1 MDAQAVQAF
10 AQEWLRGWNER
21 DLEALLA
28 HYTEDVEFQSLL
40 AIRVLGETSGIVRG
54 RECLREYFGKLLA
67 AFPGSPELE
76 LLGVFR
82 GVDSLVVQFQSKGR
96 RAAEMMELNGEGKV
110 RRALAHS
117 QL

>member
-1 MDAQAVQAF
+1 MDPQQVQAF

-21 DLEALLA
+21 DLEALLS

-40 AIRVLGETSGIVRG
+40 AVKVLGETSGIVRG
-54 RECLREYFGKLLA
+54 RGSLREYFGKLLA
-67 AFPGSPELE
+67 AFPGSPDLE
-76 LLGVFR
+76 LLGVFW
-82 GVDSLVVQFQSKGR
+82 GVHSVVVQFQSKGR
-96 RAAEMMELNGEGKV
+96 RGAEVMELNGEGKV